1 MKSKKGG
8 LFTIGSLM
16 IFGVV
21 SLLMVFIIIF
31 IIFSM
36 FGVGVFESTK
46 EEEGSKKGSAYCEGG
61 SVSKNKIDTVFEQN
75 AKGGGLEGKGDY
87 IIKSAKKHKIDPQ
100 IFMAIIIH
108 ETGYGKSEAVKT
120 HNNVA
125 GMMGSGDLFKFD
137 SIEEGIDAAAKN
149 LYDLYFSEGL
159 TTVDKI
165 QKKYAPIG
173 AENDPQDSNSNWK
186 PTIKKLIKNLND
198 GKASKAKCK
207 SSGGKFKDSGKDYKG
222 KIPEWSN
229 SDPGKGNLYTA
240 GQCTWYAYGIRQKMG
255 KPISTFYHDAHKWN
269 ERAKADGEKVGDKP
283 KKGAAWIAEQGA
295 GGHSTVTGHVGI
307 VIDVKSDNE
316 FVVTEMNAD
325 GGPYK
330 VTQRTVKMTDGYS
343 FIY

>member
-1 MKSKKGG
+1 MASKGSKLTIGG
-8 LFTIGSLM
+8 LLFLGVISLFVVGSVIM
-16 IFGVV
+16 ILG
-21 SLLMVFIIIF
+21 M
-31 IIFSM
+31 M
-36 FGVGVFESTK
+36 MGVGVFETT
-46 EEEGSKKGSAYCEGG
+46 EEEPETGGAYCEGG
-61 SVSKNKIDTVFEQN
+61 EVSKSKVDEVFESN

-108 ETGYGKSEAVKT
+108 ETGYGKSQAVRD

-125 GMMGSGDLFKFD
+125 GMMGSGSLFTFD
-137 SIEEGIDAAAKN
+137 SVDEGIDAAAKN
-149 LYDLYFSEGL
+149 LYDLYFSKGL

-173 AENDPQDSNSNWK
+173 AANDQEGSNRNWK
-186 PTIKKLIKNLND
+186 PTINKLVKQLND

-207 SSGGKFKDSGKDYKG
+207 ASGGKFKDSGKDYKG
-222 KIPEWSN
+222 KIPDWSN
-229 SDPGKGNLYTA
+229 SDPGENNLYTA
-240 GQCTWYAYGIRQKMG
+240 GQCTWYAYGIRQKIG
-255 KPISTFYHDAHKWN
+255 KPISTFWHDAHKWN
-269 ERAKADGEKVGDKP
+269 ERAKAEGYKVGNKP

-316 FVVTEMNAD
+316 FVVSEMNAAA
-325 GGPYK
+325 GPYK
-330 VTQRTVKMTDGYS
+330 VSQRTVKMEDGYS

>member
-1 MKSKKGG
+1 MASKGSK
-8 LFTIGSLM
+8 FTIGGLLFLGVISLFVVGSVIM
-16 IFGVV
+16 I
-21 SLLMVFIIIF
+21 I
-31 IIFSM
+31 SM
-36 FGVGVFESTK
+36 MMGVGVFETT
-46 EEEGSKKGSAYCEGG
+46 EEEPETGGAYCEGG
-61 SVSKNKIDTVFEQN
+61 EVSKSKIDEVFESN

-100 IFMAIIIH
+100 IFMAIIIN
-108 ETGYGKSEAVKT
+108 ETGYGQAEAVKT

-159 TTVDKI
+159 NTPEKI
-165 QKKYAPIG
+165 GKKYAPVG
-173 AENDPQDSNSNWK
+173 AANDPDDLNSNWIPGVK
-186 PTIKKLIKNLND
+186 KTIKQLND

-207 SSGGKFKDSGKDYKG
+207 ASGGKFNDSGKDYKG
-222 KIPEWSN
+222 KIPGWSN

-255 KPISTFYHDAHKWN
+255 KPISTFWHDAHKWN
-269 ERAKADGEKVGDKP
+269 ERAKAEGYKVGSKP

-316 FVVTEMNAD
+316 FVVTEMNAA
-325 GGPYK
+325 GGPYN
-330 VTQRTVKMTDGYS
+330 VSQRTVKMEDGYS